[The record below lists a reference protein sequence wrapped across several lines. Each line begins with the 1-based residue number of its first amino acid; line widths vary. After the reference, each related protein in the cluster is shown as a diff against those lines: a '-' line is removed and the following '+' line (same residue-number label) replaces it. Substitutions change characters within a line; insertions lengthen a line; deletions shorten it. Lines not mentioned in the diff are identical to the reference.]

1 MRRVLLCCVVVCAAA
16 RPARA
21 QTRVYVSGDLF
32 AEMPKFS
39 RVSMI
44 LDSFGTSDTTVPP
57 DSITIGGGGRV
68 GHVSLAGVERRARR
82 RPGAHHRQHED
93 DDHRRAAGGG
103 AATDAAAGDVSQTTN
118 GYGATSVLLGYH
130 PTVDGR
136 IHPGLLGGLSF
147 MHRVSSYD
155 SPNISTATTFV
166 VTPPSQV
173 PALATSLTVTSS
185 EYDTTNNVLTATVGA
200 EAAVDVT
207 DHLSIVPEIRVH
219 AGGIGSILLRPGVSV
234 RWLW

>member
-1 MRRVLLCCVVVCAAA
+1 MRRVLLCCLVMCAAA

-21 QTRVYVSGDLF
+21 QARVYVSGDLF

-39 RVSMI
+39 RVSTI
-44 LDSFGTSDTTVPP
+44 PDSFGTSDTTVPP
-57 DSITIGGGGRV
+57 DSITVGGGGRV
-68 GHVSLAGVERRARR
+68 GMFVTPEWSIELGVDLGRTIINTKTSIIAGP
-82 RPGAHHRQHED
+82 PGVVPPPTPQPY
-93 DDHRRAAGGG
+93 
-103 AATDAAAGDVSQTTN
+103 VSQTTN

-130 PTVDGR
+130 PTVHGR
-136 IHPGLLGGLSF
+136 IHPGFLGGLSF
-147 MHRVSSYD
+147 MHRVASYD
-155 SPNISTATTFV
+155 SPSISTSTAFA

-173 PALATSLTVTSS
+173 PALASTLTVTSS

-207 DHLSIVPEIRVH
+207 EHLSIVPELRVH
-219 AGGIGSILLRPGVSV
+219 AGGIGAILLRPGVSV